1 LDIEMIV
8 TEAGDTTPV
17 KSGPGKFA
25 ITILKSGQGS
35 SGYYPADVMERD
47 GAKAFPKGTH
57 VHLDHPTETAKYDHP
72 ERSVKDLVG
81 SLSEDA
87 SYDKASKSLIGKM
100 EIMPQYKDLVA
111 ALAPHVGMSIRA
123 KAYAESAEVDGAMV
137 HKVTH
142 LVHGESV
149 DIVTHAG
156 AGGHIMSMIESAKS
170 FTPATP
176 PVPVGTPKKENNMEL
191 TKEDFTA
198 IMAESNKA
206 LLSGL
211 VESLKPAPVGGDP
224 IDAVLGL
231 ATALSESGLNP
242 AAQKLVVEA
251 VRHGAKPTEAIEAHK
266 AAFSVAAPVVTQVA
280 RPAQDAYGQLVQ
292 QAESRIGLGYGEL
305 SPVLEANKGGNVP
318 APIGG
323 AVIGQGHAEAAE
335 LSESERADWEKVI
348 TSLVEGKR
356 AF

>member
-1 LDIEMIV
+1 MIV
-8 TEAGDTTPV
+8 TEAGDSAPV

-81 SLSEDA
+81 TLSEDA
-87 SYDKASKSLIGKM
+87 SYDKGSKSLIGKM

-176 PVPVGTPKKENNMEL
+176 PVPVGPPKKENNMEL
-191 TKEDFTA
+191 TKEDFAA
-198 IMAESNKA
+198 IMVESNKA
-206 LLSGL
+206 LLAGL
-211 VESLKPAPVGGDP
+211 TESLKAPAPAGDP

-231 ATALSESGLNP
+231 ATALAESGLNP

-266 AAFSVAAPVVTQVA
+266 AAFSAPAAPA
-280 RPAQDAYGQLVQ
+280 RPAAQPATDAYGQLVQ
-292 QAESRIGLGYGEL
+292 EADKRYGIGYGEQ
-305 SPVLEANKGGNVP
+305 SSMIEANAGGNTP
-318 APIGG
+318 AAVGG
-323 AVIGQGHAEAAE
+323 AVIGQGSSSTS
-335 LSESERADWEKVI
+335 LSEADITDWEKTI
-348 TSLVEGKR
+348 ASLVEGKR
-356 AF
+356 GF